1 MDSVQELCK
10 GWGGMWQ
17 AEVGVCEG
25 VQVGRCGQAGMSG
38 LYPEAEERGRW
49 QGQAGPV
56 NLLCRAHLEPRK
68 CWKWTQGPSS
78 DEDPAAPVP
87 GHIIM

>member
-1 MDSVQELCK
+1 MDSGQELCK
-10 GWGGMWQ
+10 GWGGMRQ

-49 QGQAGPV
+49 QGQ
-56 NLLCRAHLEPRK
+56 
-68 CWKWTQGPSS
+68 
-78 DEDPAAPVP
+78 
-87 GHIIM
+87 